1 MTIRTTDVAIIG
13 AGQAGL
19 ATSWRLSAGGVE
31 HVILDADRIGST
43 WLTRRWDSFRLVSPD
58 HCNELPGGGP
68 VSGDPDGFPPAADFV
83 AYLERYAAS
92 FGAPVEGG
100 VRVER
105 VAPAG
110 RGITGRGTAESA
122 ASGSAAPAGLRLET
136 TGGSLDAR
144 AVVVATGAF
153 GAPLVPAIA
162 RSLPARLA
170 QLTTD
175 AYRSP
180 AALPPGGVLVVGS
193 GQSGCQIADELA
205 RADRDT
211 WLAVGRW
218 GWVPRR
224 PWDRDQM
231 DWRRDMGDFACIVGD
246 AERPDLAYPL
256 TPMARWG
263 TADFHLGVLADSGV
277 RLVGRVKA
285 ADGERLSLATD
296 VNELTAA
303 SDAYA
308 SDFLARVH
316 AFGTARGEDLGP
328 EPPVVSCWAG
338 RTPVPAIP
346 ELDMAA
352 AGISSVIWSTGYGQD
367 FSWLALPGAVAP
379 TGAPYQ
385 RAGVSTRV
393 PGLAFVGLH
402 RMWAC
407 GSGTVLGVGT
417 DAIHVADTLADALG
431 ARVGSR

>member
-1 MTIRTTDVAIIG
+1 MVRSVGVVVIG

-19 ATSWRLSAGGVE
+19 ATSWRLAARGVD
-31 HVILDADRIGST
+31 HVVLDGDRIGSS

-58 HCNELPGGGP
+58 HLNELPGGGP
-68 VSGDPDGFPPAADFV
+68 VGPDPDAFPPAAVFV
-83 AYLERYAAS
+83 DYLERYAAS
-92 FGAPVEGG
+92 FGAPVERG
-100 VRVER
+100 VRVTAVRGAEGG
-105 VAPAG
+105 AFALDTTAG
-110 RGITGRGTAESA
+110 PVR
-122 ASGSAAPAGLRLET
+122 
-136 TGGSLDAR
+136 AR

-153 GAPLVPAIA
+153 GDPVVPVIA
-162 RSLPARLA
+162 ATLPARIT

-205 RADRDT
+205 RAGREA

-224 PWDRDQM
+224 PWGTDQM
-231 DWRRDMGDFACIVGD
+231 DWRRDMGDFGRVVGD
-246 AERPDLAYPL
+246 TDPPVLDYPF

-277 RLVGRVKA
+277 RLVGRVLSVE
-285 ADGERLSLATD
+285 GETVTLATD
-296 VNELTAA
+296 VNERIAE

-308 SDFLARVH
+308 TAFMARVH
-316 AFGTARGEDLGP
+316 AFGSGRGQDLGP
-328 EPPVVSCWAG
+328 EPPVVSCWMG
-338 RTPVPAIP
+338 RPPVPSVAS
-346 ELDMAA
+346 LDLAA
-352 AGISSVIWSTGYGQD
+352 AGISTVIWSTGYRHD
-367 FSWLALPGAVAP
+367 FSWLELPGALAP

-385 RAGVSTRV
+385 RAGCSTRV

-402 RMWAC
+402 RMWAG

-417 DAIHVADTLADALG
+417 DAIHVADTIADTLAG
-431 ARVGSR
+431 TPGSWPA